1 MAPFHVLIVED
12 EWLIAK
18 DYVSILRAAGHVAVG
33 PTATAGSALAL
44 LDTEQVD
51 VAVLDFHLGDKTSTS
66 VVRRLNQSGIPLIV
80 VTGHSTDDLPPEFG
94 PVAVVAKPANP
105 EQLVAL
111 IERLAV

>member
-18 DYVSILRAAGHVAVG
+18 DYVSILRAAGHVAV
-33 PTATAGSALAL
+33 AGSALAL